1 MAQKLNPE
9 SVINS
14 EVNDSFGESKRPL
27 WGVKLE
33 KYAVSDDFQL

>member
-1 MAQKLNPE
+1 MTQKLSPE

-14 EVNDSFGESKRPL
+14 EVIESFEDAKRPL